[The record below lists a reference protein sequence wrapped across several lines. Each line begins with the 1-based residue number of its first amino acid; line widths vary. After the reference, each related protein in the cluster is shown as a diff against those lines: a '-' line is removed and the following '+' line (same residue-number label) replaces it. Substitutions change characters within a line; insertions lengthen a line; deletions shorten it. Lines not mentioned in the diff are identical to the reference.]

1 MNGLDQGRGFV
12 AADWLL
18 EQRGDPGIRLVQ
30 VGGESHYP
38 RMHLPGACLVT
49 YPEFTAQ
56 RDGLPAMFPE
66 LADLER
72 LFGRLGIGV
81 ETPVVAYDLV
91 GGTDAARFAWTLARA
106 GHAGGCAILDGGL
119 PVWYQRQLPM
129 ETAIPRIEAVRFQTR
144 PVEAWEADRE
154 QVLATIASH
163 AEGALLDTRSRN
175 EYLGLT
181 LRGPRGHL
189 PGAVHLDWIDTL
201 MGRQDPRLRSDEALR
216 SLYAAIGLDDPTREV
231 IVYCETAHRAAH
243 TWAVLRHLGWEKVRL
258 YDGSI
263 SEWRLYDLP
272 VVAGDSPR

>member
-1 MNGLDQGRGFV
+1 MNGLDFRSGFV
-12 AADWLL
+12 TTDWLL
-18 EQRGDPGIRLVQ
+18 EHLGRTGLRLVQ

-38 RMHLPGACLVT
+38 RMHLPGAVLVT

-66 LADLER
+66 PADLER

-81 ETPVVAYDLV
+81 QTPVVVYDLV

-106 GHAGGCAILDGGL
+106 GHAGARAILDGGL
-119 PVWYQRQLPM
+119 PVWYQRQLPLDS
-129 ETAIPRIEAVRFQTR
+129 AIPRIEAVTFTAR
-144 PVEAWEADRE
+144 PDAACEADRE

-163 AEGALLDTRSRN
+163 AEGMLLDSRSRN

-201 MGRQDPRLRSDEALR
+201 MGRQDPRLQSDEALR
-216 SLYAAIGLDDPTREV
+216 ALYAAIGIDDPTREV

-272 VVAGDSPR
+272 VVAGDTPR